1 MSNKKII
8 KICVFKQDA
17 SPNEVVYSNG
27 DAILDNIIVDAK
39 TEENLFTGE
48 YYFDGVSLIDKEGLH
63 ENLSEEAILKCKLD
77 YGDEYFRISKVNRS
91 SRDVRVFAR
100 QITISEMLDMWIEDT
115 RPTDTSGQGALSIL
129 RNNSIGKKDIQM
141 FSDIEKV
148 NTAYY
153 MKMNLYEAIY
163 NCDQSFLNRWGGET
177 QRRGYSVSINKRIG
191 SDRGV
196 QIRSRK
202 NLTGFEAKT
211 DIDNVCTRIKPIG
224 FDGITID
231 GYVDSPLIK
240 KYSAV
245 KTKNIK
251 YDFVKVKNENNPEE
265 GFNTLE
271 EAQAELKRLAQLE
284 FSEKHIDEIR
294 ADYKINFVQLEDT
307 EEYKN
312 FVQAERIYL
321 GDTVNVY
328 EEKHKV
334 NIHVRCIRKKYDVLR
349 QKTIELEL
357 SNTDI
362 KETTITT
369 SDILSELNSII
380 KDTENNNIQDI
391 IQSMINSG
399 VKDSYTLYK
408 QNEIIVMDNKDINLA
423 HNVVRINKNG
433 IAFSQTGY
441 WGKYTYGFSING
453 VMNASLIATGIL
465 STILIQNKDGSLQI
479 DLSGTDGVK
488 FLKQGIKAIEVAGH
502 IMRFYDW
509 DGAGKHIGEIFSARI
524 IGTSKPGLIVSNSTN
539 GYTGFAY
546 EKKDSDQDEYPFYM
560 LLDKHNVTGDA
571 PYPIMIREDF
581 CLNNYNFIL
590 DKDSINRIYTSAGKD
605 LVANVKNKFG
615 VVDKDTASFMCK
627 IGKDTL
633 ESFNASSKNR
643 YCLVSENETF
653 FAGSNGKYFSVN
665 GERFLFWEDNR
676 AYLYKE
682 IGKDRIWCDTG
693 LVVNQKLHVNGD
705 FTVSGNKNCIQKTE
719 KYGDRLFY
727 SIEDCESYLTDRSMH
742 LLTVEEIKNG
752 ENITYERVILLDNV
766 FKDSVNLDLD
776 YTVEIIKQGWGD
788 YRIKE
793 QTKDYFILESDR
805 KDFTFKY
812 VLTAKRK
819 GFEKERNKEALLD
832 IVKESPVDSNE
843 YWRLYSKDK
852 VGDNS
857 NGNK

>member
-48 YYFDGVSLIDKEGLH
+48 YYFNGVSLIDTNGLH

-153 MKMNLYEAIY
+153 MKINLYEAIY

-479 DLSGTDGVK
+479 DLSSKNGVK
-488 FLKQGIKAIEVAGH
+488 FLKNGVRAIEIAGTDLNL
-502 IMRFYDW
+502 YDW
-509 DGAGKHIGEIFSARI
+509 DGEGDPVGKMYSSRLNSNESIPGVVLANMLNSFLSLSYQKDGTFYSYLRCDKDNIDGSTSVPITIFEDTEFKGSEFWFGYGI
-524 IGTSKPGLIVSNSTN
+524 NSIYKSISNNLIHKVLNDFAVVDRTTNSNRLIL
-539 GYTGFAY
+539 
-546 EKKDSDQDEYPFYM
+546 EKNKLRLIDV
-560 LLDKHNVTGDA
+560 LD
-571 PYPIMIREDF
+571 
-581 CLNNYNFIL
+581 NNYLYSLLSSDECYF
-590 DKDSINRIYTSAGKD
+590 A
-605 LVANVKNKFG
+605 KNGTKY
-615 VVDKDTASFMCK
+615 ASFRPNGFS
-627 IGKDTL
+627 IWQNGNDAFYISTT
-633 ESFNASSKNR
+633 NN
-643 YCLVSENETF
+643 LVSKLKF
-653 FAGSNGKYFSVN
+653 FAEN
-665 GERFLFWEDNR
+665 
-676 AYLYKE
+676 
-682 IGKDRIWCDTG
+682 G
-693 LVVNQKLHVNGD
+693 LVVNGD
-705 FTVSGNKNCIQKTE
+705 FVVQGNKNCVQKTD

-742 LLTVEEIKNG
+742 LLTVEEIEGKEG
-752 ENITYERVILLDNV
+752 ISYERVVLLDNI

-793 QTKDYFILESDR
+793 QTKDYFIVESDR
-805 KDFTFKY
+805 KDFSFKY
-812 VLTAKRK
+812 VVTAKRK
-819 GFEKERNKEALLD
+819 GFEHERNREAFLD
-832 IVKESPVDSNE
+832 IVKESPVDSTE
-843 YWRLYSKDK
+843 YWRLYTKDR
-852 VGDNS
+852 VGDNI
-857 NGNK
+857 GDK

>member
-48 YYFDGVSLIDKEGLH
+48 YYFDGVSLIDTNGLH

-141 FSDIEKV
+141 FSDIEKI

-479 DLSGTDGVK
+479 DLSSKNGVK
-488 FLKQGIKAIEVAGH
+488 FLKNGVRAIEIAGTDLNL
-502 IMRFYDW
+502 YDW
-509 DGAGKHIGEIFSARI
+509 DGEGDPVGKMYSSRLNSNESIPGVVLANMLNSFLSLSYQKDGTFYSYLRCDKDNIDGSTSVPITIFEDTEFKGSEFWFGYGI
-524 IGTSKPGLIVSNSTN
+524 NSIYKSISNNLIHKVLNDFAVVDRTTNSNRLIL
-539 GYTGFAY
+539 
-546 EKKDSDQDEYPFYM
+546 EKNKLRLIDV
-560 LLDKHNVTGDA
+560 LD
-571 PYPIMIREDF
+571 
-581 CLNNYNFIL
+581 NNYLYSLLSSDECYF
-590 DKDSINRIYTSAGKD
+590 A
-605 LVANVKNKFG
+605 KNGTKY
-615 VVDKDTASFMCK
+615 ASFRPNGFS
-627 IGKDTL
+627 IWQNGNDAFYISTT
-633 ESFNASSKNR
+633 NN
-643 YCLVSENETF
+643 LVSKLKF
-653 FAGSNGKYFSVN
+653 FAEN
-665 GERFLFWEDNR
+665 
-676 AYLYKE
+676 
-682 IGKDRIWCDTG
+682 G
-693 LVVNQKLHVNGD
+693 LVVNGD
-705 FTVSGNKNCIQKTE
+705 FVVQGNKNCVQKTD

-727 SIEDCESYLTDRSMH
+727 SMEDCESYLTDRSMH
-742 LLTVEEIKNG
+742 LLTVEEIEGKEG
-752 ENITYERVILLDNV
+752 ISYERVVLLDNI

-793 QTKDYFILESDR
+793 QTKDYFIVESDR
-805 KDFTFKY
+805 KDFSFKY
-812 VLTAKRK
+812 VVTAKRK
-819 GFEKERNKEALLD
+819 GFEHERNREAFLD
-832 IVKESPVDSNE
+832 IVKESPVDSTE
-843 YWRLYSKDK
+843 YWRLYTKDR
-852 VGDNS
+852 VGDNI
-857 NGNK
+857 GDK

>member
-48 YYFDGVSLIDKEGLH
+48 YYFDGVSLIDTNGLH

-91 SRDVRVFAR
+91 SIDVRVFAR

-141 FSDIEKV
+141 FSDIEKI

-231 GYVDSPLIK
+231 GYIDSPLIK

-251 YDFVKVKNENNPEE
+251 YDFVKVKDENNPEE

-328 EEKHKV
+328 EEKHNV

-479 DLSGTDGVK
+479 DLSGTNGVK
-488 FLKQGIKAIEVAGH
+488 FLKQGIRAIELSGN
-502 IMRFYDW
+502 IMKFYDW
-509 DGAGKHIGEIFSARI
+509 DGAGDPVGEIYSSRLNGNESI
-524 IGTSKPGLIVSNSTN
+524 PGIVITN
-539 GYTGFAY
+539 KKDAYLGLAY
-546 EKKDSDQDEYPFYM
+546 EKDGQFYSY
-560 LLDKHNVTGDA
+560 L
-571 PYPIMIREDF
+571 R
-581 CLNNYNFIL
+581 C
-590 DKDSINRIYTSAGKD
+590 DKDNIDGTTNVPVTFLEETEFKVPCWFGYGINRIYNSDTNNLVNDILNSFIIKD
-605 LVANVKNKFG
+605 RSSGFNRLILEKNSFTLYNTLSDQG
-615 VVDKDTASFMCK
+615 FPYFRSSSDEGYFSKDGQKYASFTPDK
-627 IGKDTL
+627 FTL
-633 ESFNASSKNR
+633 WQ
-643 YCLVSENETF
+643 
-653 FAGSNGKYFSVN
+653 GG
-665 GERFLFWEDNR
+665 R
-676 AYLYKE
+676 AYLYKF
-682 IGKDRIWCDTG
+682 KDQDKIWCDTD
-693 LVVNQKLHVNGD
+693 LTVDKKLHVNGD
-705 FTVSGNKNCIQKTE
+705 FIVAGNKNCVQKTD

-727 SIEDCESYLTDRSMH
+727 SVEDCESYLTDRSMH
-742 LLTVEEIKNG
+742 LLTVEEIEGKEG
-752 ENITYERVILLDNV
+752 ISYERVVLLDNI
-766 FKDSVNLDLD
+766 FKDSINLDLD
-776 YTVEIIKQGWGD
+776 YTVEVIKQGWGD
-788 YRIKE
+788 FRIKE
-793 QTKDYFILESDR
+793 QTKDYFIVESDR
-805 KDFTFKY
+805 KDFSFKY
-812 VLTAKRK
+812 VVTAKRK
-819 GFEKERNKEALLD
+819 GFEHERNREAFLN
-832 IVKESPVDSNE
+832 IVKESPVDSTE
-843 YWRLYSKDK
+843 YWRLYTKDK
-852 VGDNS
+852 VGDNI
-857 NGNK
+857 GDK

>member
-48 YYFDGVSLIDKEGLH
+48 YYFDGVSLIDTNGLH

-141 FSDIEKV
+141 FSDIEKI

-163 NCDQSFLNRWGGET
+163 NCDQSFLSRWGGET
-177 QRRGYSVSINKRIG
+177 QRRGYSVSLNKRIG

-240 KYSAV
+240 KYSAI

-271 EAQAELKRLAQLE
+271 EAQSELKRLAQLE

-328 EEKHKV
+328 EERHKV

-488 FLKQGIKAIEVAGH
+488 FLKQGVKAIEVAGH

-546 EKKDSDQDEYPFYM
+546 EKKDSEQNEYPFYF
-560 LLDKHNVTGDA
+560 LLDKHNITGDA
-571 PYPIMIREDF
+571 PFPIMLREEF
-581 CLNNYNFIL
+581 CLNDKRIIL
-590 DKDSINRIYTSAGKD
+590 DKEDNNSFYNSISKD
-605 LVANVKNKFG
+605 FILKCKNNFG
-615 VVDKDTASFMCK
+615 VVDKDTGFFSLK
-627 IGKDTL
+627 VGG
-633 ESFNASSKNR
+633 
-643 YCLVSENETF
+643 NETF
-653 FAGSNGKYFSVN
+653 FAGPNGKYFSVN
-665 GERFLFWEDNR
+665 NEIFQFWEGNR
-676 AYLYKE
+676 AYLYK
-682 IGKDRIWCDTG
+682 IKDQDKIWCDTD
-693 LVVNQKLHVNGD
+693 LTIDKKLHVNGD
-705 FTVSGNKNCIQKTE
+705 FTVSGNKNCIQNTKR
-719 KYGDRLFY
+719 YGNRLFY

-742 LLTVEEIKNG
+742 LLTVEEIKNVD
-752 ENITYERVILLDNV
+752 NITYERVILLDNV

-793 QTKDYFILESDR
+793 QTKDYFIVESDR

-819 GFEKERNKEALLD
+819 GFEKERNKEIFLD
-832 IVKESPVDSNE
+832 TVKESLVDSIE